1 MREMRAVKQPRF
13 AGHAFGVRVQ
23 RVQKVQKGMLTGPAG
38 PKVMAACQRRV
49 V

>member
-1 MREMRAVKQPRF
+1 MREKGAVKQPGF
-13 AGHAFGVRVQ
+13 TGQAFGVRVQ
-23 RVQKVQKGMLTGPAG
+23 RVQKERLTG

>member
-1 MREMRAVKQPRF
+1 MREKGAVKQPGF
-13 AGHAFGVRVQ
+13 AEYAFGVRVQ
-23 RVQKVQKGMLTGPAG
+23 RVQKGWLTG

>member
-1 MREMRAVKQPRF
+1 MREKGAAMQPRF
-13 AGHAFGVRVQ
+13 AEYAFGVRVQ
-23 RVQKVQKGMLTGPAG
+23 RVQKGWLTG

>member
-1 MREMRAVKQPRF
+1 MREKGAAMQPSF

-23 RVQKVQKGMLTGPAG
+23 RIQKERLTGPQ
-38 PKVMAACQRRV
+38 VMAACQRRV